1 MDKILSITDQNI
13 KIFVVD
19 DTPYN
24 LRLLTGILQ
33 RKDYQVYKA
42 LDGETALQE
51 IPNILP
57 DLILLDIKMRGID
70 GYEVCQQLKAN
81 PNTAEIPVIFISGL
95 DDIVDKMKAFKS
107 GGVDYITKPFQ
118 ANEVLLRIEN
128 QLKLRSLQQ
137 TLKEKNILLEQT
149 VEQLKKTQ
157 IQLVQTE
164 KMASLGQLVAGIAHE
179 INNPVNFIQGNI
191 SYVKT
196 YLVDLFELIQQY
208 QEALPNPPET
218 IEEFEED
225 IDLDFLS
232 KDLQNILNSMK
243 YGSERIQKIVDS
255 LRNFSRLDEAQL
267 KKVDIH
273 EGIESSLMMLQ
284 HRLSCQEG
292 QRNIQVIKNYGVLP
306 KVECYAGEINQVFM
320 NLLNN
325 AIDALTM
332 PEKSHPNNQ
341 SPASLDPQETTQEWN
356 PKCVIPKIEIS
367 TELLNS
373 EKVQITITDNG
384 SGIPDN
390 IRQRL
395 FDPFFTTKPVGYGTG
410 LGLSISYQTI
420 VEGHQGEIFCESM
433 PGQGATF
440 KIILPLQQSHQSK
453 THRDQTSIQSV

>member
-1 MDKILSITDQNI
+1 MDNFFSKTDRPG

-51 IPNILP
+51 IPTILP

-81 PNTAEIPVIFISGL
+81 PKTAEIPVIFISGL
-95 DDIVDKMKAFKS
+95 DAIVDKMKAFKS

-118 ANEVLLRIEN
+118 PDEVLLRVEN

-137 TLKEKNILLEQT
+137 TLKEKNFLLEQT

-157 IQLVQTE
+157 TQLVQNE

-191 SYVKT
+191 SYVNT
-196 YLVDLFELIQQY
+196 YVWDLLELIKQY
-208 QEALPNPPET
+208 QKALPNPPAT
-218 IEEFEED
+218 LKEFEEE
-225 IDLDFLS
+225 IDLDFLPQ
-232 KDLQNILNSMK
+232 DLQKILNSMQV
-243 YGSERIQKIVDS
+243 GSERIQNIVRS
-255 LRNFSRLDEAQL
+255 LRNFSRLDEAKL

-284 HRLSCQEG
+284 HRLFSQEG
-292 QRNIQVIKNYGVLP
+292 QPKVQIIKNYDAMLP
-306 KVECYAGEINQVFM
+306 KVECYAGEINQVFI
-320 NLLNN
+320 NILSN
-325 AIDALTM
+325 AIDALTV
-332 PEKSHPNNQ
+332 PEKIFQQNQ
-341 SPASLDPQETTQEWN
+341 SSASLETQKTPQEWN
-356 PKCVIPKIEIS
+356 PQCILPKIEIS

-373 EKVQITITDNG
+373 EQVQITITDNG
-384 SGIPDN
+384 PGIPDR
-390 IRQRL
+390 IKQRL

-440 KIILPLQQSHQSK
+440 KIILPLQQPNNHHHK
-453 THRDQTSIQSV
+453 TSIRLT